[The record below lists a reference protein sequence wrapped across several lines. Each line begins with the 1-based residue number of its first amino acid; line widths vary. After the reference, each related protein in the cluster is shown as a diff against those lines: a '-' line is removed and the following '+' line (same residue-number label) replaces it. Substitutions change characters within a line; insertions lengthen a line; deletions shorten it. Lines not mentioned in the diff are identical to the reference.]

1 MANTEELHEHPST
14 QYARHFDIW
23 LKEFKETI
31 SYMSIVT
38 EHNSD
43 WRKIYRKLDQLF
55 NDTVWKLRNEAST
68 EETSS
73 DEDEEGSPLLK
84 IDVSQRDNY
93 SRQFRAWMAGIID
106 TCPNRKLYFGDSY
119 SIKEHLKYSRYFFKH
134 HWDPEKTVDE
144 SLMKTYL
151 GSNWNQ
157 ITFRH

>member
-23 LKEFKETI
+23 LKDFKDTI

-43 WRKIYRKLDQLF
+43 WRKIYRKLDQF
-55 NDTVWKLRNEAST
+55 FKDTVWKLRNEAST

-84 IDVSQRDNY
+84 IYVSQRDNY

-106 TCPNRKLYFGDSY
+106 TG
-119 SIKEHLKYSRYFFKH
+119 
-134 HWDPEKTVDE
+134 
-144 SLMKTYL
+144 
-151 GSNWNQ
+151 
-157 ITFRH
+157 ITN